1 MIQWTTTSFLG
12 HQKVEAANPSQ
23 RASLSWYQCVAV
35 ARHCLPSCH
44 PCFAQRPTSRRRE
57 APWWGHSHSIPKP
70 RRPQHWCG
78 ISTIQ
83 KKIPRF
89 TTTARKALRILVN
102 FVDLSMWSR
111 DIKYIDSNSNM
122 WCFHVSSTLWLCKA
136 IDGNLYLQFLLLT
149 AKTEEVSWPHD
160 YGTLYKNNQQL

>member
-1 MIQWTTTSFLG
+1 MTLRLWRALEKKMLINKVNNHQSDSTARPISTITYLPMIQWTITSFLG

-83 KKIPRF
+83 KKIPRVYHNSQKSF
-89 TTTARKALRILVN
+89 EDSRKFCRLVY
-102 FVDLSMWSR
+102 V
-111 DIKYIDSNSNM
+111 I
-122 WCFHVSSTLWLCKA
+122 
-136 IDGNLYLQFLLLT
+136 
-149 AKTEEVSWPHD
+149 
-160 YGTLYKNNQQL
+160 